1 MINKKVVLV
10 TGASRGIGK
19 ETALEYARH
28 DYAVVIVCK
37 ENKDKLD
44 EVKKAIEAL
53 DAPCLSYTCDLASYD
68 ECQMLFNIIQD
79 SFGRLDI
86 LINNAGISY
95 VGLLQDMSNNDWE
108 NVLNSNLTSMHNCTK
123 LALPMM
129 LKAGSGKIINMSSVW
144 GCVGGSCEVA
154 YSATKGA
161 IDSYTKALAKEL
173 APSNIQ
179 VLAIAPGAIDTDM
192 NNNLTADEKEAL
204 AESIPMGRLGRAS
217 EVASLSYILS
227 TCPSYM
233 TGQVIRIDGGW
244 I

>member
-1 MINKKVVLV
+1 MINKRVVLV

-19 ETALEYARH
+19 EIALEYAKH
-28 DYAVVIVCK
+28 DYAAVIVCK
-37 ENKDKLD
+37 KNKDKLD
-44 EVKKAIEAL
+44 AFKKSIEAL
-53 DAPCLSYTCDLASYD
+53 GVPCISHVCDLSD
-68 ECQMLFNIIQD
+68 FNECQKLFNNMKD
-79 SFGRLDI
+79 SFGRLDV

-108 NVLNSNLTSMHNCTK
+108 NILNSNLTSMHSCTK
-123 LALPMM
+123 LAIPMM
-129 LKAGSGKIINMSSVW
+129 LNAGSGKIINISSVW
-144 GCVGGSCEVA
+144 GYAGSSCEVA

-192 NNNLTADEKEAL
+192 NNNLAEDEKKAL

>member
-19 ETALEYARH
+19 EIALEYARH
-28 DYAVVIVCK
+28 DYAAVIVCK
-37 ENKDKLD
+37 KNKAKLD
-44 EVKKAIEAL
+44 EVKKSIEEL
-53 DAPCLSYTCDLASYD
+53 GAPCLGYVCDLASDY
-68 ECQMLFNIIQD
+68 ECQKLFSTIKD
-79 SFGRLDI
+79 SFGRLDV

-95 VGLLQDMSNNDWE
+95 VGLLQDMSDNDWE
-108 NVLNSNLTSMHNCTK
+108 SILNSNLTSMHNCTK

-161 IDSYTKALAKEL
+161 VDSYTKALAKEL

-192 NNNLTADEKEAL
+192 NNNLTKEEKEAL
-204 AESIPMGRLGRAS
+204 AESIPMGRLGKAS